1 MDTKKGLITTFLS
14 MAFLAANIAPIGD
27 AEAAQKRHG
36 ATKSQQI
43 KKKNPPSNMQ
53 MMRLGGEVPEVSSV
67 VVVIDESDPKGFRVM
82 SEDQPHARRTPA
94 SVTKLMTLSLLF
106 EAIDA
111 GKLDLKDKIT
121 ISHTDTGAGGTLL
134 PVSPGAQITVHQAIL
149 ALVTKSANNV
159 AVSVAEHL
167 AGSESAFARQMNEKA
182 RKIGMADTNFVNAHG
197 MRHPDQYTSAYD
209 LAVLSH
215 HIFTQQSDHYHY
227 FSTLAFQFG
236 RNTYNN
242 HNRLMRIYGGMD
254 GLKTGM
260 TNHGWQL
267 AASAERI
274 IPANATTH
282 TPETIHRVFGVFMG
296 GVTKDQ
302 RNNCLGYL
310 MDQAF
315 IALGHNIEGTRFTY
329 SKTGCTQEGR
339 QKFALGN

>member
-1 MDTKKGLITTFLS
+1 MNAKKGLIATFLS
-14 MAFLAANIAPIGD
+14 LAFLAANVAHIED
-27 AEAAQKRHG
+27 AEAAQKKHK
-36 ATKSQQI
+36 ATKSQQV
-43 KKKNPPSNMQ
+43 KKRHQPSNGQ
-53 MMRLGGEVPEVSSV
+53 LMRLGGEVPDVSSV
-67 VVVIDESDPKGFRVM
+67 VIVIDESNPKGFRIM
-82 SEDQPHARRTPA
+82 SEDQPHAHRTPA

-111 GKLDLKDKIT
+111 GRVDLKDKIT
-121 ISHTDTGAGGTLL
+121 VSGTDTGAGGTLL
-134 PVSPGAQITVHQAIL
+134 PVAAGAQITVHQAIL
-149 ALVTKSANNV
+149 ALVTKSANNI

-182 RKIGMADTNFVNAHG
+182 RKIGMTDTNFVNAHG

-215 HIFTQQSDHYHY
+215 HIFTQQSEHYHY

-236 RNTYNN
+236 KSTYNN

-274 IPANATTH
+274 IPANPKTN
-282 TPETIHRVFGVFMG
+282 TPETIHRVFGVFLG

-315 IALGHNIEGTRFTY
+315 IELGHNIEGTRFTY
-329 SKTGCTQEGR
+329 SKAGCTHEGR
-339 QKFALGN
+339 QKFVLGN

>member
-1 MDTKKGLITTFLS
+1 MKFS
-14 MAFLAANIAPIGD
+14 
-27 AEAAQKRHG
+27 
-36 ATKSQQI
+36 
-43 KKKNPPSNMQ
+43 
-53 MMRLGGEVPEVSSV
+53 
-67 VVVIDESDPKGFRVM
+67 
-82 SEDQPHARRTPA
+82 
-94 SVTKLMTLSLLF
+94 LSLLF
-106 EAIDA
+106 DAIDA
-111 GKLDLKDKIT
+111 GRLDLKDKIT
-121 ISHTDTGAGGTLL
+121 ISDTDTGAGGTLL
-134 PVSPGAQITVHQAIL
+134 PVAPGAQITVNQAIL

-182 RKIGMADTNFVNAHG
+182 QQIGMTDTNFINAHG

-215 HIFTQQSDHYHY
+215 HIFTKQSEHYHY

-236 RNTYNN
+236 KNTYNN

-274 IPANATTH
+274 IPAKGER
-282 TPETIHRVFGVFMG
+282 PETIHRVFGVFMG

-315 IALGHNIEGTRFTY
+315 ITLGHNIEGTRFTY
-329 SKTGCTQEGR
+329 SEAACTQEGR
-339 QKFALGN
+339 QKLVLGK